1 VQYNPFS
8 CSYRGALSPQGS
20 ADYLRVDCA
29 RLQTIAQSLAFDRDP
44 RFIAA
49 PTMESLPSSSPTSRF
64 LMTWCRSGTSRPAT
78 ARRQV
83 TQPTWLIPAGPAR
96 RTAVP
101 PWCSRSTRP
110 SVSAPWTVC
119 DSPRAAQGRRS
130 SSRTLNGIWPSA
142 RP

>member
-49 PTMESLPSSSPTSRF
+49 PTMESLAEF
-64 LMTWCRSGTSRPAT
+64 FAD
-78 ARRQV
+78 
-83 TQPTWLIPAGPAR
+83 QPILDDVVPFGDQPAGDRQAPGDPANLAD
-96 RTAVP
+96 TCGSCQAYCCTTLMFPINP
-101 PWCSRSTRP
+101 PVGISSLDCLRFAPGCPGTEVVVAHPEWHLA
-110 SVSAPWTVC
+110 VSA
-119 DSPRAAQGRRS
+119 S
-130 SSRTLNGIWPSA
+130 
-142 RP
+142 